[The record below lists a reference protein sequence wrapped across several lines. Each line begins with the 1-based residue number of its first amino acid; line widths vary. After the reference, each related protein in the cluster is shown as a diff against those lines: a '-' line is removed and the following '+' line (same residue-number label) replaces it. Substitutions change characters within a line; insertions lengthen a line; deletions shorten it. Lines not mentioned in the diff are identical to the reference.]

1 MSDAKPVDAL
11 VVGAG
16 LAGLYGLH
24 LLRGLGFRTRVVE
37 AGDGV
42 GGTWFWNRYPG
53 ARCDVE
59 SHFYSYSFDPDLAQ
73 EWEWEWTEKYPTQP
87 EILRYI
93 GHVADRHDLRR
104 DITLRTRVTAATYDE
119 DAQRWTVETDTGE
132 TIDTRFLIM
141 ATGCLSSP
149 KAPEIPGLERFAGP
163 IHHTSRWPHE
173 GVDFTGLRV
182 GVIGT
187 GSSGVQSI
195 PVIARQASDV
205 TVFQRTPNFAFPA
218 RNRPLEEREV
228 EAVKGTYREWRAIQ
242 RTSPAG
248 VPGEPPTM
256 GALEATDDE
265 RAARYEAAWEEGTIG
280 AMITSYTDTLVNKAS
295 NDTLADFIRGKIR
308 AIVDDPEVAEI
319 LCPTSHP
326 VGTKR
331 PLLDSG
337 YYATFNEEHVHLV
350 DLRSTPLLEITE
362 RGIRTTEAEYA
373 FDAIVLATGF
383 DAMTGALLAI
393 DITGTGGRTL
403 RAAWAEGPD
412 AYLGIGVAGFPNLFT
427 ITGPTSPS
435 VLSNMIVSIEQHVE
449 WVADCIAHLRDEGIA
464 AIEPTPEAQ
473 EAWARHAEEVGNAT
487 LYPTA
492 DSWYMGANV
501 PGKPR
506 VFMPYIGGV
515 GAYRERCDEVA
526 ANGYEGFTLV
536 PAGARY
542 AAAPTKEESS

>member
-1 MSDAKPVDAL
+1 
-11 VVGAG
+11 
-16 LAGLYGLH
+16 
-24 LLRGLGFRTRVVE
+24 
-37 AGDGV
+37 
-42 GGTWFWNRYPG
+42 
-53 ARCDVE
+53 
-59 SHFYSYSFDPDLAQ
+59 
-73 EWEWEWTEKYPTQP
+73 
-87 EILRYI
+87 
-93 GHVADRHDLRR
+93 
-104 DITLRTRVTAATYDE
+104 
-119 DAQRWTVETDTGE
+119 
-132 TIDTRFLIM
+132 M
-141 ATGCLSSP
+141 ATGCLSPP
-149 KAPEIPGLERFAGP
+149 KAPEIPGLERFGGP

>member
-1 MSDAKPVDAL
+1 MPDSKPVDAL

-16 LAGLYGLH
+16 LAGLYQLH

-59 SHFYSYSFDPDLAQ
+59 SHFYSYSFDPDLEQ
-73 EWEWEWTEKYPTQP
+73 EWEWTEKYPTQP

-93 GHVADRHDLRR
+93 EHVTDRYDLRR
-104 DITLRTRVTAATYDE
+104 DITFGTRVTAATYDE
-119 DAQRWTVETDTGE
+119 GAQRWTVETDTGE
-132 TIDTRFLIM
+132 TIDTQFLIM

-149 KAPEIPGLERFAGP
+149 KAPEIPGLDRFRGP

-195 PVIARQASDV
+195 PVIARQATDV

-228 EAVKGTYREWRAIQ
+228 EAVKGTYREWRARQ

-248 VPGEPPTM
+248 VPSEPPTKK
-256 GALEATDDE
+256 ALEATDEE

-280 AMITSYTDTLVNKAS
+280 AMITSYTDTLIDKAS
-295 NDTLADFIRGKIR
+295 NDTLAEFIRGKIR
-308 AIVDDPEVAEI
+308 AIVDDPQVADT

-350 DLRSTPLLEITE
+350 DLRRTPLLEITE
-362 RGIRTTEAEYA
+362 RGIRTTEAEHE

-383 DAMTGALLAI
+383 DAMTGALLAV
-393 DITGTGGRTL
+393 DIAGTGGNTL
-403 RAAWAEGPD
+403 RDAWAEGPI
-412 AYLGIGVAGFPNLFT
+412 AYLGIGIVGFPNLFT

-473 EAWARHAEEVGNAT
+473 EGWARHAEEVGNAT

-515 GAYRERCDEVA
+515 GAYRERCDEVV

-536 PAGARY
+536 PAATP
-542 AAAPTKEESS
+542 A

>member
-1 MSDAKPVDAL
+1 
-11 VVGAG
+11 
-16 LAGLYGLH
+16 
-24 LLRGLGFRTRVVE
+24 
-37 AGDGV
+37 
-42 GGTWFWNRYPG
+42 
-53 ARCDVE
+53 
-59 SHFYSYSFDPDLAQ
+59 
-73 EWEWEWTEKYPTQP
+73 
-87 EILRYI
+87 
-93 GHVADRHDLRR
+93 
-104 DITLRTRVTAATYDE
+104 LRTRVTAATYDE

-141 ATGCLSSP
+141 ATGCLSPP
-149 KAPEIPGLERFAGP
+149 KAPEIPGLERFGGP

-218 RNRPLEEREV
+218 RNRPLEQREV
-228 EAVKGTYREWRAIQ
+228 QAVKGTYREWRAIQ

>member
-1 MSDAKPVDAL
+1 MPDSKPVDAL

-16 LAGLYGLH
+16 LAGLYQLH

-59 SHFYSYSFDPDLAQ
+59 SHFYSYSFDPHLEQ
-73 EWEWEWTEKYPTQP
+73 EWEWTEKYPTQP

-93 GHVADRHDLRR
+93 EHVTDRYDLRR
-104 DITLRTRVTAATYDE
+104 DITFGTRVTAATYDE
-119 DAQRWTVETDTGE
+119 GAQRWMVETDTGE
-132 TIDTRFLIM
+132 TIDTQFLIM

-149 KAPEIPGLERFAGP
+149 KAPEIPGLDRFGGP

-195 PVIARQASDV
+195 PVIARQATDV

-218 RNRPLEEREV
+218 RNRPLEEQEV
-228 EAVKGTYREWRAIQ
+228 EAVKGTYREWRAMQ

-248 VPGEPPTM
+248 VPSEPPTKK
-256 GALEATDDE
+256 ALEATDEE

-280 AMITSYTDTLVNKAS
+280 AMITSYTDTLVDKAS

-308 AIVDDPEVAEI
+308 AIVEDPHVADT

-350 DLRSTPLLEITE
+350 DLRRTPLLEITE
-362 RGIRTTEAEYA
+362 RGIRTTEGEHE

-383 DAMTGALLAI
+383 DAMTGALLAV
-393 DITGTGGRTL
+393 DITGTGGTTL
-403 RAAWAEGPD
+403 RDAWADGPI
-412 AYLGIGVAGFPNLFT
+412 AYLGIGIVGFPNLFT

-473 EAWARHAEEVGNAT
+473 EGWARHAEEVGNAT

-515 GAYRERCDEVA
+515 GAYRERCDEVV

-536 PAGARY
+536 PAATP
-542 AAAPTKEESS
+542 A